1 MNDFAQE
8 FDAAGAEDPT
18 QQLLDAVRE
27 TGPAAL
33 AELLGDQGFLL
44 AELATDP
51 GGLFTTPGATSDQY
65 SAVIKRLQEQRAAM
79 DALETRAM
87 VGHADATRAE
97 LRAEELAQATQEAD
111 AAESEA
117 MTEIQAENSTT
128 RDVSMSTRR
137 APATASRTLAAA
149 RRLVDSMPEMLTA
162 MATGRLTATSARS
175 TATSLGPL
183 TPAQREH
190 VDAILG
196 ARLAELDSCGS
207 EQWNGAVAAAIAE
220 ADPDG
225 EAKRHH
231 HARRHRSV
239 TVRRGQNGMATI
251 RAHVPALAANTIR
264 KRLSLEA
271 ERLRATGDRRG
282 HQQIQADSFVDTLLG
297 AEDGMDRTDLD
308 IGVIITDR
316 ALLDPQR
323 GDLAHIEGYGPVP
336 AESVREDLRG
346 PLRALSNQAAD
357 ELDGDDGAA
366 AHLALRRL
374 YTHPTTGELVAVE
387 SVAREFPKG
396 LARFIRWRD
405 QICRGPHC
413 NAPIRQSDHIRPH
426 AAGGHTFLDNGQGLC
441 AFCNDKENQ
450 TSSVERDRS
459 KPGHRVRWTSRNGTT
474 RTTGAARFTAPVEM
488 PDTPDV
494 APDASVETAP
504 GPDETESGLDETAP
518 GPGETAPASDE
529 TPAAPVNEPSAASGT
544 DRTDAAG
551 ADTEGEAPS
560 EAPEAGL
567 TGEGPVDAPETPGED
582 HPTEPAVTAAG
593 ATVTE
598 PVPSVGPGPRY
609 DEDPAPALEGEDHD
623 DTSAPAPRV
632 APRRR
637 PAAPSEIGQLARHRP
652 GIRSGTRRP
661 SAPCPRAGIR
671 RRSHTAWARA
681 PPGQADAAAFAAPGS
696 ASAIRSSTSGVWA
709 VETNQASKADGGRY
723 TPASSIA
730 WKNRV
735 NAAVSCTFASS

>member
-18 QQLLDAVRE
+18 RQLLDAVRG

-79 DALETRAM
+79 DALEMRAM

-97 LRAEELAQATQEAD
+97 LRAEALAEAAQETD

-117 MTEIQAENSTT
+117 MTEIRAENSTA

-137 APATASRTLAAA
+137 APATASRALAAA

-162 MATGRLTATSARS
+162 MATGRLTATGARS

-183 TPAQREH
+183 TPVQREH

-282 HQQIQADSFVDTLLG
+282 HQQIQADAFVDTLLG

-308 IGVIITDR
+308 IGVIMTDR

-336 AESVREDLRG
+336 AEAVREDLRG

-357 ELDGDDGAA
+357 ELGGDDGAA
-366 AHLALRRL
+366 ARLALRRL

-387 SVAREFPKG
+387 SVAREFPNG

-413 NAPIRQSDHIRPH
+413 DAPIRQSDHIRPH

-474 RTTGAARFTAPVEM
+474 RTTGAARFTAPIEI
-488 PDTPDV
+488 PA
-494 APDASVETAP
+494 APDATPTA
-504 GPDETESGLDETAP
+504 SDETAP
-518 GPGETAPASDE
+518 GPVESAPGPVETTTSPAE
-529 TPAAPVNEPSAASGT
+529 T
-544 DRTDAAG
+544 
-551 ADTEGEAPS
+551 
-560 EAPEAGL
+560 PEAGP
-567 TGEGPVDAPETPGED
+567 TDGTPGAASEAAGGG
-582 HPTEPAVTAAG
+582 PTTEPAVTAG
-593 ATVTE
+593 GSIVTE
-598 PVPSVGPGPRY
+598 PVPSVDLGPRY
-609 DEDPAPALEGEDHD
+609 GEDPTPALESDDHGH
-623 DTSAPAPRV
+623 TSVPTSGPDQCDG
-632 APRRR
+632 
-637 PAAPSEIGQLARHRP
+637 PAAPGT
-652 GIRSGTRRP
+652 RSVTRRP
-661 SAPCPRAGIR
+661 SAPCPRPGIR
-671 RRSHTAWARA
+671 RRSHTGRARA

>member
-1 MNDFAQE
+1 MKDFAQGFE
-8 FDAAGAEDPT
+8 AAGVEDPT
-18 QQLLDAVRE
+18 RQLLDAVRE
-27 TGPAAL
+27 QGPAAL

-51 GGLFTTPGATSDQY
+51 GGLFTIPGATSDQY

-79 DALETRAM
+79 DALEMRAM

-97 LRAEELAQATQEAD
+97 LRAEALAEAAQEVD
-111 AAESEA
+111 ASASEA
-117 MTEIQAENSTT
+117 TTEIRAENSTA
-128 RDVSMSTRR
+128 RDISMSTRR

-162 MATGRLTATSARS
+162 MATGRLTATGARS

-196 ARLAELDSCGS
+196 ARLAEMDSCGS

-231 HARRHRSV
+231 RARQHRSV
-239 TVRRGQNGMATI
+239 TLRRGQNGMATL
-251 RAHVPALAANTIR
+251 RAHLPALAANTIR

-282 HQQIQADSFVDTLLG
+282 HQQIQADAFVDTLLG

-316 ALLDPQR
+316 TLLDPQR
-323 GDLAHIEGYGPVP
+323 GDPAHIEGYGPVP
-336 AESVREDLRG
+336 AEAVREDLRG
-346 PLRALSNQAAD
+346 PLRALSDQGAD
-357 ELDGDDGAA
+357 ELGGDDGAA
-366 AHLALRRL
+366 ARLALRRL

-405 QICRGPHC
+405 LICRGPHC

-441 AFCNDKENQ
+441 AYCNDKENQ
-450 TSSVERDRS
+450 TTSVERDRS

-474 RTTGAARFTAPVEM
+474 RTTGAARFTAPVE
-488 PDTPDV
+488 TP
-494 APDASVETAP
+494 ASPV
-504 GPDETESGLDETAP
+504 DETA
-518 GPGETAPASDE
+518 S
-529 TPAAPVNEPSAASGT
+529 ASGT
-544 DRTDAAG
+544 DRTDIAG
-551 ADTEGEAPS
+551 DDTEREAL
-560 EAPEAGL
+560 PEAL
-567 TGEGPVDAPETPGED
+567 EAGPSDEEPVGVPESPGGD
-582 HPTEPAVTAAG
+582 LRTEPAVTAGGSTVIDAVPG
-593 ATVTE
+593 AD
-598 PVPSVGPGPRY
+598 PGLRF
-609 DEDPAPALEGEDHD
+609 DGDPTPTPEGDD
-623 DTSAPAPRV
+623 QGDTSAAAPRL
-632 APRRR
+632 APRER
-637 PAAPSEIGQLARHRP
+637 PTAPDGLDQAARPRP
-652 GIRSGTRRP
+652 GTRCRSLIDG
-661 SAPCPRAGIR
+661 
-671 RRSHTAWARA
+671 ARA
-681 PPGQADAAAFAAPGS
+681 PPGQTDAAALAAPGS

>member
-18 QQLLDAVRE
+18 RQLLDAVRD

-51 GGLFTTPGATSDQY
+51 GGLFTTPGATSGQY

-79 DALETRAM
+79 DALEMRAM

-97 LRAEELAQATQEAD
+97 LRAEALAEAAQETD

-117 MTEIQAENSTT
+117 MTEIQAENSAT
-128 RDVSMSTRR
+128 RDVSMTTRR

-207 EQWNGAVAAAIAE
+207 ELWNGAVAAAIAE

-231 HARRHRSV
+231 HARRYRSV
-239 TVRRGQNGMATI
+239 TTRRAENGMATI

-282 HQQIQADSFVDTLLG
+282 HQQIQADAFVDTLLG

-336 AESVREDLRG
+336 AEAVREDLRG

-357 ELDGDDGAA
+357 ELGGDDGAA

-459 KPGHRVRWTSRNGTT
+459 RPGHRVRWTSRNGTT
-474 RTTGAARFTAPVEM
+474 RTTGAARFTAPVEI
-488 PDTPDV
+488 PAAPDV
-494 APDASVETAP
+494 TPTASDERAP
-504 GPDETESGLDETAP
+504 GPVGTPASPVDETA
-518 GPGETAPASDE
+518 T
-529 TPAAPVNEPSAASGT
+529 ASGT
-544 DRTDAAG
+544 DRTDV
-551 ADTEGEAPS
+551 ADS
-560 EAPEAGL
+560 
-567 TGEGPVDAPETPGED
+567 D
-582 HPTEPAVTAAG
+582 TEPAVTTG
-593 ATVTE
+593 GPTVIE
-598 PVPSVGPGPRY
+598 PVPSADPGPRY
-609 DEDPAPALEGEDHD
+609 DEDPAPTLEGDDHD
-623 DTSAPAPRV
+623 DTSVPAPGSDQCD
-632 APRRR
+632 R
-637 PAAPSEIGQLARHRP
+637 PAAPGGLDQPARRRP
-652 GIRSGTRRP
+652 GIRSVTRRP
-661 SAPCPRAGIR
+661 SAPCPRPGIR
-671 RRSHTAWARA
+671 RRSLTDGARA